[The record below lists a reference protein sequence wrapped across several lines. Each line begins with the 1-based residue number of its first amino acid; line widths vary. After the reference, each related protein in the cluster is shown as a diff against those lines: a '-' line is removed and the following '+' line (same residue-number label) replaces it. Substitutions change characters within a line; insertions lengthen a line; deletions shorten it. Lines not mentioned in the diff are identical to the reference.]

1 MQSFSAA
8 VLITSICLATVLSMH
23 AEDLSLVST
32 GVNGY
37 SKRVHRFW
45 AEYASVAQ
53 QSPHSIAEIGSYSVR
68 NTFSFVIDR
77 NGE

>member
-23 AEDLSLVST
+23 AEDLSLVS

-37 SKRVHRFW
+37 SKRVHWFW

-53 QSPHSIAEIGSYSVR
+53 QAPHSIEEIGSYSVR